1 MLGWLSWRLSDVVS
15 GRVLDRFGHRARA
28 TATSI
33 VRLAGRL
40 AKAAVIAIVGMAIL
54 DAFGFDVT
62 GVVAALGLGGLALAL
77 GAQKTV
83 ETLVA
88 SISILS
94 DRTLRVGD
102 FCTIGDALG
111 TVADIGIRWDRID
124 RKSGVW
130 GTRGS

>member
-40 AKAAVIAIVGMAIL
+40 AKAAVIAIVGMPIL

-62 GVVAALGLGGLALAL
+62 GVVAALGIGGLALAL
-77 GAQKTV
+77 GPQKTV
-83 ETLVA
+83 ENRVA
-88 SISILS
+88 SISLLS
-94 DRTLRVGD
+94 DRPLWVGA
-102 FCTIGDALG
+102 FCKIGAAMG
-111 TVADIGIRWDRID
+111 PVHDIGTRSTRIRQIQRT
-124 RKSGVW
+124 STEA
-130 GTRGS
+130 TR